1 MGKYSPEEVQILSTS
16 PYIDSVSERSVL
28 YGDVFKQEFYL
39 LTKQGHQP
47 KEIFRSL
54 GIDPLIVGDNAI
66 RVFTQKMKH
75 YQPKLNE
82 EGDMIALSLSYVD
95 LKKENEKLKFE
106 NKFLK
111 KKRLIDLGMYPKEK
125 SNDSTLK

>member
-1 MGKYSPEEVQILSTS
+1 
-16 PYIDSVSERSVL
+16 
-28 YGDVFKQEFYL
+28 
-39 LTKQGHQP
+39 
-47 KEIFRSL
+47 
-54 GIDPLIVGDNAI
+54 
-66 RVFTQKMKH
+66 MKH

-82 EGDMIALSLSYVD
+82 EGDMIALSPSYVD

-125 SNDSTLK
+125 SNDSTLKWFQKPTKRRRILWPSKRFVSSVVYQKAATIDGKWLLRWILKSENVKIKGIFR